1 MALSDMLNEAGLEI
15 EAGADIYEES
25 CLYSDDY
32 IAWVRQLGELCKRAA
47 GCIRDCEPLPPLP
60 EIVSSH
66 LGKRQRPASSR
77 PQGTGPPRKR
87 QRPTGT
93 GR

>member
-25 CLYSDDY
+25 CMYSDDY

-47 GCIRDCEPLPPLP
+47 GCIRDCEPLVNCKSALANP
-60 EIVSSH
+60 SSFANR
-66 LGKRQRPASSR
+66 LQQR
-77 PQGTGPPRKR
+77 
-87 QRPTGT
+87 
-93 GR
+93 